1 MTLELDALRDRLA
14 YDTPFFARHC
24 LWIVNKQRKLQ
35 RLEPLPW
42 QARTPETPKHVTPL
56 DEALEAQRAANQP
69 MRVIICKARK
79 LGMSTWIQAKVMQRC
94 TQLPF
99 QNALTVCHRADAT
112 VDLADMASLMYDRLP
127 ADHHLAELIYGP
139 RSSEKAPFSVKPGLL
154 ATGTSRNGIRFME
167 FGAKHRRSEHSIY
180 RTMTAGAK
188 GGGRAG
194 TPNMVHASE
203 YAHYE
208 DPDYGVGLFNALPLE
223 PDTIGIIE
231 STANGFNHFWKLWDM
246 AIRGAED
253 ETGATWQP
261 LFYGWQDN
269 PRNALPFIS
278 EHARDRFEH
287 TLGEEDGGGDLEEPL
302 LIENYGVTLEQLH
315 WRRAIINGPEAG
327 GSVEWF
333 HQEHPTTPEQAFV
346 GSGRPVFPGILVARA
361 LREASRAPK
370 PVEGV
375 LRGLEWQQRK
385 TRAGTVN
392 VPRPRPLGPRRA
404 HGTRRP

>member
-1 MTLELDALRDRLA
+1 VTLELDQLRDRLA

-253 ETGATWQP
+253 ETSTPAT
-261 LFYGWQDN
+261 GSST
-269 PRNALPFIS
+269 RS
-278 EHARDRFEH
+278 ARR
-287 TLGEEDGGGDLEEPL
+287 TAAATSK
-302 LIENYGVTLEQLH
+302 N
-315 WRRAIINGPEAG
+315 RC
-327 GSVEWF
+327 
-333 HQEHPTTPEQAFV
+333 
-346 GSGRPVFPGILVARA
+346 
-361 LREASRAPK
+361 
-370 PVEGV
+370 
-375 LRGLEWQQRK
+375 
-385 TRAGTVN
+385 
-392 VPRPRPLGPRRA
+392 
-404 HGTRRP
+404 